1 MSSEPMPAH
10 REILLHIW
18 AYGAFAAMLLAV
30 GHGRSIG
37 ATVFFGAGS
46 WGSVVY
52 IALARLLP

>member
-1 MSSEPMPAH
+1 MSPH

-18 AYGAFAAMLLAV
+18 GYGAFAAMLLAL

-37 ATVFFGAGS
+37 VAMFLGAGS
-46 WGSVVY
+46 WGSVVF